1 MTDRC
6 ELFLEQVKV
15 QARVGAYASERGGPQ
30 PLLVSLWLDVKR
42 AKADA
47 LASVVSYEW
56 VLERVREVAGG
67 PHRELLETLGDA
79 LIDTLFADPRITKV
93 KVSIHKVGLFPDV
106 GSAGVVLERS
116 RNKEP

>member
-15 QARVGAYASERGGPQ
+15 QARVGAYASERSGPQ
-30 PLLVSLWLDVKR
+30 PLLLSLWLDVQR
-42 AKADA
+42 ARVDA
-47 LASVVSYEW
+47 LESVVSYEW

-79 LIDTLFADPRITKV
+79 LIDTLFADPRIAKV

-116 RNKEP
+116 RK